1 MTSSIGSTS
10 CAMTTSCAFFSSH
23 SLVMWLMPYL
33 TYSGFFDVPSSS
45 PASFATAF
53 ASIRSFF
60 CCLSSGRY
68 LCSSLK
74 RLSARFL
81 SSVFENWLIA
91 GGTLSRWYRILR
103 ARWMRMYLGHRTYRL
118 RSRRGWTSWPIP
130 KFFGFFSH
138 SGPAGSFSSAFF
150 PFGSSVG
157 GGAAAFFPPFFG
169 AITLRARGREG
180 GGELGWAVGA
190 KGEA

>member
-1 MTSSIGSTS
+1 
-10 CAMTTSCAFFSSH
+10 MTTSCAFFSSH

-150 PFGSSVG
+150 PSAPRSAAAPPPLSRPSSAPSLCAQG
-157 GGAAAFFPPFFG
+157 GGG
-169 AITLRARGREG
+169 G